1 MSDIRAR
8 SFGVAAQRYERY
20 RHGYPAEVANLVLGG
35 LGDPSAL
42 AAVEVGA
49 GTGKA
54 TRVFA
59 SRGVR
64 VTAVEPDPA
73 MAAVL
78 ERVCAGLPV
87 EVASAGFEELDHP
100 AGSVD
105 VVYAAAAWH
114 WVDPVIRW
122 VRSARL
128 LRTGGVVA
136 AITGP
141 VEPADPDLAERLREF
156 DRRFVDTTSVWGD
169 DGTADPAELSWPGDE
184 LVASPYFCDVEEHHL
199 VVRSSMTAEDMV
211 GLISTV
217 SSYLVLDEETRT
229 RLLGEIH
236 AMLPDLVHTTR
247 DLTIHRAVRNDT
259 PVD

>member
-1 MSDIRAR
+1 MSDMRAR
-8 SFGVAAQRYERY
+8 SFGAAAERYERY
-20 RHGYPAEVANLVLGG
+20 RHGYPAKVADLVLDG
-35 LGDPSAL
+35 LGDPAGL
-42 AAVEVGA
+42 TAIEAGA

-59 SRGVR
+59 LRGVR

-78 ERVCAGLPV
+78 ERVCVGLPV
-87 EVASAGFEELDHP
+87 EVAHVGFEELDYR

-114 WVDPVIRW
+114 WVDPAVRW
-122 VRSARL
+122 AHSARL
-128 LRTGGVVA
+128 LRPGGVVA

-141 VEPADPDLAERLREF
+141 TEPADEDLAEWLREF
-156 DRRFVDTTSVWGD
+156 DRLRVDTASVWGG
-169 DGTADPAELSWPGDE
+169 DGTAEPAALRWPGDE
-184 LVASPYFCDVEEHHL
+184 LSASSYFGDVEEHH
-199 VVRSSMTAEDMV
+199 VVVLSSMSADDMI

-217 SSYLVLDEETRT
+217 SSYLVLDEETRA
-229 RLLGEIH
+229 RLLGEIR
-236 AMLPDLVHTTR
+236 AMLPDVVDTR
-247 DLTIHRAVRNDT
+247 TDLTVHRAIRNGS

>member
-1 MSDIRAR
+1 VSDIRAR
-8 SFGVAAQRYERY
+8 SFGVAAERYERY
-20 RHGYPAEVANLVLGG
+20 RRGYPAEVANLVLGG
-35 LGDPSAL
+35 LGEPSGL
-42 AAVEVGA
+42 AAIEVGA

-87 EVASAGFEELDHP
+87 EVAPAGFEDLDHP

-114 WVDPVIRW
+114 WIDPAVRW
-122 VRSARL
+122 VHSARL
-128 LRTGGVVA
+128 LRTRGVVA

-169 DGTADPAELSWPGDE
+169 DGTEDPAALRWPGDE
-184 LVASPYFCDVEEHHL
+184 MAASPYFDDVEEHDL